1 MIVSKGRDVGKM
13 SRKEEI
19 LYATLELA
27 AENGIKAVSMS
38 QIADKVGMKAPSLYN
53 HFKSKDEIIRE
64 MYGFLRNRAQ
74 AGGTPVAMDFSKL
87 SDKSVE
93 EILLASVSAYMGIVS
108 DKYMLQFFKVL
119 YSERSTNPIA
129 AQIVLEETERMLQAS
144 RNMFYALVVHGKVKN
159 DDIDT
164 AAMTYSLTI
173 HSLIDYRMDMLTAGK
188 IQEFGEEGSP
198 VPKNI
203 IDFIRWFSHQ
213 IGVNDEQ
220 KTD

>member
-27 AENGIKAVSMS
+27 AENGINAVSMS

-74 AGGTPVAMDFSKL
+74 ASGTPVAMDFSRR